1 VDMIATLGKSRQA
14 LAGAVLLLVLLFRAA
29 VPVGFMPSGDGP
41 FALKICPDGL
51 PNAHAHLHHGD
62 GHGHFESCPFGS
74 VPAAGPIS
82 HDLGVAALPVAAGEL
97 FSEFFVSIRAIR
109 LSRAHAARAPPSL
122 LN

>member
-1 VDMIATLGKSRQA
+1 MIATSIRARRA
-14 LAGAVLLLVLLFRAA
+14 LAGAVLMLALLFRAA
-29 VPVGFMPSGDGP
+29 VPVGFMPSGEGP

-51 PNAHAHLHHGD
+51 PNAHSAHLHHGD
-62 GHGHFESCPFGS
+62 GHGHFDSCPFGS

-82 HDLGVAALPVAAGEL
+82 HDLGVAALPLAVGEVA
-97 FSEFFVSIRAIR
+97 SEFLVSIRAVR

>member
-1 VDMIATLGKSRQA
+1 MIGTSSRA
-14 LAGAVLLLVLLFRAA
+14 RRTLAGAVLLLALLFRAA
-29 VPVGFMPSGDGP
+29 VPVGFMPSGEGP

-51 PNAHAHLHHGD
+51 PNAHSAHLHHGD

-82 HDLGVAALPVAAGEL
+82 HDLGVAALPLAVGEVA
-97 FSEFFVSIRAIR
+97 SEFLVSIRAIR

>member
-1 VDMIATLGKSRQA
+1 MIATSSRA
-14 LAGAVLLLVLLFRAA
+14 RRVLAGAVLLLALLFRAA
-29 VPVGFMPSGDGP
+29 VPVGFMPSGEGP

-51 PNAHAHLHHGD
+51 PNAHLAHSHHGE
-62 GHGHFESCPFGS
+62 GHSHFESCPFGS

-82 HDLGVAALPVAAGEL
+82 HDLGVAALPLAVGQVA
-97 FSEFFVSIRAIR
+97 SEFLVSIRAVR